1 MDVLR
6 RSLFV
11 TGHAM
16 AVDGG
21 FGTINN
27 YLSNLTLMN
36 PIDLV
41 QNSTQPFELRQSKA
55 TFSWKYCARELSGL

>member
-16 AVDGG
+16 AVMVV
-21 FGTINN
+21 FRTINN

-36 PIDLV
+36 PIDLSPKIQHNLSNYDKV
-41 QNSTQPFELRQSKA
+41 KA
-55 TFSWKYCARELSGL
+55 TFSWKYCARG

>member
-16 AVDGG
+16 VRWW
-21 FGTINN
+21 FSGTINN
-27 YLSNLTLMN
+27 YLL
-36 PIDLV
+36 I
-41 QNSTQPFELRQSKA
+41 
-55 TFSWKYCARELSGL
+55 